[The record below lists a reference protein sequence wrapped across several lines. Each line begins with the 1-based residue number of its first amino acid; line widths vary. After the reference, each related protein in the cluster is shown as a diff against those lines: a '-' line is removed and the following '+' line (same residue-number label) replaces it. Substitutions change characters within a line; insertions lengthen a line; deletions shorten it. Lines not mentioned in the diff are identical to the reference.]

1 MIVVSKKIPKL
12 LMMIRGLGPSLLV
25 LLGWDFLIVLGYK
38 VMHWSWVGS
47 RNLPLAFY
55 GVAIGVI
62 VGFRNS
68 SAYARWWEAR
78 TLWGTI
84 VNESRT
90 LARQVL
96 TTMASK
102 GTATAI
108 EQAEV
113 AAVQRRLVLYQ
124 VAYVHALRQQLRGL
138 DPLPAVAH
146 LLPDEDSAELARQ
159 KNLALTL
166 QCRMSAMLIAG
177 RERGWLDQWEWQAID
192 GSMADLMDAQGG
204 TERIK
209 NTPMPAQ
216 FEFFPRFFVEIYCVM
231 LPVGLV
237 ETLGWFTPLGSTLV
251 GFMFLALDKIG
262 NDLEDPFDN
271 TIFDV
276 PITAIAT
283 TIEINLRQ
291 LLGETE
297 LPAPEQPI
305 RGVLW

>member
-1 MIVVSKKIPKL
+1 MIVSLKIPQ
-12 LMMIRGLGPSLLV
+12 LMTMIRGLGLSLLL
-25 LLGWDFLIVLGYK
+25 LLGWDFAIVLAYK
-38 VMHWSWVGS
+38 VMHWGWVGS
-47 RNLPLAFY
+47 RNVPLTFY
-55 GVAIGVI
+55 GLAIGI
-62 VGFRNS
+62 VVSFWNS

-78 TLWGTI
+78 TLWGAI
-84 VNESRT
+84 VNKSRT

-96 TTMASK
+96 TTMSHQ
-102 GTATAI
+102 ATAI

-113 AAVQRRLVLYQ
+113 AAVQRQLVLYQ

-138 DPLPAVAH
+138 DPLAAIAH
-146 LLPDEDSAELARQ
+146 LLPDEDSAELARE

-166 QCRMSAMLIAG
+166 QCRMSAMLIAA

-192 GSMADLMDAQGG
+192 DSMADLMDAQGG
-204 TERIK
+204 AERIK
-209 NTPMPAQ
+209 NTPMPKQ
-216 FEFFPRFFVEIYCVM
+216 FNHFLKFFVHFYCLM

-251 GFMFLALDKIG
+251 GFMFLALEKIG
-262 NDLEDPFDN
+262 NDLEQPFAN
-271 TIFDV
+271 TVFDV
-276 PITAIAT
+276 PMTAIAT

-297 LPAPEQPI
+297 LPPPEQPI

>member
-1 MIVVSKKIPKL
+1 MIVSQKTPLL
-12 LMMIRGLGPSLLV
+12 LMMIRGLGLSLVV
-25 LLGWDFLIVLGYK
+25 LLGWDLAIVLGYK
-38 VMHWSWVGS
+38 VMHWGWVGS
-47 RNLPLAFY
+47 RNVPLAFY
-55 GVAIGVI
+55 GVAIGIV

-84 VNESRT
+84 VNKSRT

-96 TTMASK
+96 TTMSPEAN
-102 GTATAI
+102 ATAA

-113 AAVQRRLVLYQ
+113 VAVQRQLVLYQ

-138 DPLPAVAH
+138 DPVAAVTH
-146 LLPDEDSAELARQ
+146 LLPDEDSAELARE

-166 QCRMSAMLIAG
+166 QRRMSAMLTAAC
-177 RERGWLDQWEWQAID
+177 ERGWLDQWEWQAID
-192 GSMADLMDAQGG
+192 DSMADLMDAQGG
-204 TERIK
+204 AERIK
-209 NTPMPAQ
+209 HTPMPKQ
-216 FEFFPRFFVEIYCVM
+216 FEFFPRFFVEIYCLM

-262 NDLEDPFDN
+262 SDLEDPFEN

-276 PITAIAT
+276 PMTAIAT

-297 LPAPEQPI
+297 LPPPVQPVH
-305 RGVLW
+305 GVLW

>member
-1 MIVVSKKIPKL
+1 MIVSLKIPQ
-12 LMMIRGLGPSLLV
+12 LMTMIRGLGLSLLL
-25 LLGWDFLIVLGYK
+25 LLGWDFAIVLGYK
-38 VMHWSWVGS
+38 VMHWGWVGS
-47 RNLPLAFY
+47 RNVPLAFY
-55 GVAIGVI
+55 GVAIGI
-62 VGFRNS
+62 VVSFWNS

-78 TLWGTI
+78 TLWGAI
-84 VNESRT
+84 VNKSRT

-96 TTMASK
+96 TTMSPK
-102 GTATAI
+102 ATAI

-113 AAVQRRLVLYQ
+113 AAVQRQLVLYQ

-138 DPLPAVAH
+138 DPVAAVAH
-146 LLPDEDSAELARQ
+146 LLPHEDSAELARE

-166 QCRMSAMLIAG
+166 QRRMSAMLVTA

-192 GSMADLMDAQGG
+192 DSMADLMDAQGG
-204 TERIK
+204 VERIK
-209 NTPMPAQ
+209 NTPMPKQ
-216 FEFFPRFFVEIYCVM
+216 FNHFLRLFVHIYCLM

-237 ETLGWFTPLGSTLV
+237 ETMGWFTPLGSTLV
-251 GFMFLALDKIG
+251 GFMFLALEKIG
-262 NDLEDPFDN
+262 LDLEDPFEN

-276 PITAIAT
+276 PMTAIAT

-297 LPAPEQPI
+297 LPLPVQPV

>member
-1 MIVVSKKIPKL
+1 MIVSQKTPL
-12 LMMIRGLGPSLLV
+12 LMMMIRGLGLSLVV
-25 LLGWDFLIVLGYK
+25 LLGWDLAIVLGYK
-38 VMHWSWVGS
+38 VMHWGWVGS
-47 RNLPLAFY
+47 RNVPLAFY
-55 GVAIGVI
+55 GVAIGIV

-84 VNESRT
+84 VNKSRT

-96 TTMASK
+96 TTMSPEAN
-102 GTATAI
+102 ATAA

-113 AAVQRRLVLYQ
+113 VAVQRQLVLYQ

-138 DPLPAVAH
+138 DPVAAVTH
-146 LLPDEDSAELARQ
+146 LLPDEDSAELARE

-166 QCRMSAMLIAG
+166 QRRMSARLTAAC
-177 RERGWLDQWEWQAID
+177 ERGWLDQWEWQAID
-192 GSMADLMDAQGG
+192 DSMADLMDAQGG

-209 NTPMPAQ
+209 HTPMPKQ
-216 FEFFPRFFVEIYCVM
+216 FEFFPRFFVEIYCLM

-262 NDLEDPFDN
+262 SDLEDPFEN

-276 PITAIAT
+276 PMTAIAT

-297 LPAPEQPI
+297 LPPPVQPVH
-305 RGVLW
+305 GVLW

>member
-1 MIVVSKKIPKL
+1 MIVSLKVPQ
-12 LMMIRGLGPSLLV
+12 LMTIIRGLGLSLLV
-25 LLGWDFLIVLGYK
+25 LLGWDFAIVLGYK
-38 VMHWSWVGS
+38 VMHWGWVGS
-47 RNLPLAFY
+47 RNVPLAFY
-55 GVAIGVI
+55 GVAIGI
-62 VGFRNS
+62 VVSFWNS

-78 TLWGTI
+78 TLWGAI
-84 VNESRT
+84 VNKSRT

-96 TTMASK
+96 TTMSPK
-102 GTATAI
+102 ATAI

-113 AAVQRRLVLYQ
+113 AAVQRQLVLYQ

-138 DPLPAVAH
+138 DPVAAVAH
-146 LLPDEDSAELARQ
+146 LLPHEDSAELARE

-166 QCRMSAMLIAG
+166 QRRMSAMLVTA

-192 GSMADLMDAQGG
+192 DSMADLMDAQGG
-204 TERIK
+204 VERIK
-209 NTPMPAQ
+209 NTPMPKQ
-216 FEFFPRFFVEIYCVM
+216 FNHFLRLFVHIYCLM

-237 ETLGWFTPLGSTLV
+237 ETMGWFTPLGSTLV
-251 GFMFLALDKIG
+251 GFMFLALEKIG
-262 NDLEDPFDN
+262 LDLEDPFEN

-276 PITAIAT
+276 PMTAIAT

-297 LPAPEQPI
+297 LPLPVQPV

>member
-1 MIVVSKKIPKL
+1 MIVSLKIPQV
-12 LMMIRGLGPSLLV
+12 LMMIRGLGLSLFV
-25 LLGWDFLIVLGYK
+25 LLGWDFAIVLGYK
-38 VMHWSWVGS
+38 VMHWGWVGS

-55 GVAIGVI
+55 GVAIGIV

-96 TTMASK
+96 TTMSPEANT
-102 GTATAI
+102 TAT
-108 EQAEV
+108 EQAEL

-124 VAYVHALRQQLRGL
+124 VAYVHALRQQLRGF
-138 DPLPAVAH
+138 DPVAAVAH
-146 LLPDEDSAELARQ
+146 LLPDEDSAKLARE

-166 QCRMSAMLIAG
+166 QRRMSAMLIAA
-177 RERGWLDQWEWQAID
+177 RERGWLDQWAWQAID
-192 GSMADLMDAQGG
+192 ASMAGLMDAQGG
-204 TERIK
+204 LERIK
-209 NTPMPAQ
+209 HTPMPKQ
-216 FEFFPRFFVEIYCVM
+216 FDFFPRLFVEIYCLM

-251 GFMFLALDKIG
+251 GFMFLALEKIG
-262 NDLEDPFDN
+262 NDLEDPFEN
-271 TIFDV
+271 TVYDV
-276 PITAIAT
+276 PMTAIAT

-297 LPAPEQPI
+297 LPPPEQPV